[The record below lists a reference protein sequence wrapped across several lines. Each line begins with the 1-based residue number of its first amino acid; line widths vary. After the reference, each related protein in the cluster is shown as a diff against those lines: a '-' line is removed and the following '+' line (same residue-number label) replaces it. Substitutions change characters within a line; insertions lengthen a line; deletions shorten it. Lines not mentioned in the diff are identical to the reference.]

1 MVTFTG
7 IGCGGA
13 GSFLGGVSMVDIR
26 GRAFLSDFGIRA
38 WLGLAVRA
46 GAARRRCRRGG
57 QWMAARYGG
66 ADRWQSGPGGRLRPV
81 FVAAEARFRS
91 RLACRSLWTPHER
104 SGRGGFSR

>member
-26 GRAFLSDFGIRA
+26 GGAFLSDFGIRA

-57 QWMAARYGG
+57 QWMADRSGG
-66 ADRWQSGPGGRLRPV
+66 ADRR
-81 FVAAEARFRS
+81 
-91 RLACRSLWTPHER
+91 R
-104 SGRGGFSR
+104 SGQGAITAGAGGSGGQIQVSPRMPISLDAT